1 MAIYAFRAIWQRS
14 NKGKI
19 VCNGWCGVRFVPS
32 SFNKLH
38 DVVEN
43 YREEAKP
50 STPSTCSLLPMILNL
65 GSSA

>member
-1 MAIYAFRAIWQRS
+1 VQCMVQ
-14 NKGKI
+14 
-19 VCNGWCGVRFVPS
+19 FVPS
-32 SFNKLH
+32 SFNELH